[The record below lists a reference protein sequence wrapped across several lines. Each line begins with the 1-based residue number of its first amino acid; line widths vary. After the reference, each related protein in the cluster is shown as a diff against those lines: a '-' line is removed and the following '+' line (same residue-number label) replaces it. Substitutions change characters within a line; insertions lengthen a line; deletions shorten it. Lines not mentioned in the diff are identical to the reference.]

1 MREFGFRFKSKYGAN
16 AYLAAAMVSL
26 SLVSANPALAL
37 TDPQAGDLVALPPN
51 INIFLYYNALGNAGT
66 VTTTNGTNLDH
77 TRLQTDINIFRY
89 VHTVSIGG
97 SVGGAEMLLPYVGY
111 LGEQKVGG
119 AQVAHRSGFGQP
131 NFGLFF
137 WPVNLPKTGTY
148 YLLSGWLSPP
158 ISSFT
163 KINNLTAPTLSS
175 ANNTL
180 TETIETGAR
189 TLLLGTPT
197 TKNLAIEGFYDLSF
211 FQSNP
216 NYASVYQPTPAGRR
230 VGPFD
235 ATFRQ
240 QPTQELRA
248 YLTYTFDPM
257 IAASTSLGFYQSF
270 GGKQTLK
277 IAHVPQ
283 IVDTGN
289 RTNESQLRFY
299 LTSFVTETVQARL
312 FVYYDVAAY
321 GGPKQR
327 VIGLRFAKAF

>member
-1 MREFGFRFKSKYGAN
+1 
-16 AYLAAAMVSL
+16 
-26 SLVSANPALAL
+26 
-37 TDPQAGDLVALPPN
+37 
-51 INIFLYYNALGNAGT
+51 
-66 VTTTNGTNLDH
+66 
-77 TRLQTDINIFRY
+77 
-89 VHTVSIGG
+89 
-97 SVGGAEMLLPYVGY
+97 
-111 LGEQKVGG
+111 
-119 AQVAHRSGFGQP
+119 VAHRSGFGQP
-131 NFGLFF
+131 NFGLFL
-137 WPVNLPKTGTY
+137 WPVNLPKTGIY
-148 YLLSGWLSPP
+148 YLLSAWLSPP

-189 TLLLGTPT
+189 APLLGTPT
-197 TKNLAIEGFYDLSF
+197 TKNLAIEGFYDLNL

-216 NYASVYQPTPAGRR
+216 NYASVYQPIPGGRR

-248 YLTYTFDPM
+248 YLVYTFDPKVG
-257 IAASTSLGFYQSF
+257 ATTSLGFYQSF

-277 IAHVPQ
+277 IAHAPQ

-299 LTSFVTETVQARL
+299 LTSFVTQTVQARL
-312 FVYYDVAAY
+312 FFYYDVAAY